1 MIAQPQSLAPSPYLD
16 RAVATL
22 DPVLALATPYRSR
35 RTPWRFEQIERG
47 AQPPRMWEV
56 SAMALPWLI
65 RHYQYAT
72 SLVDEPDP
80 SISSPSQRYILNNG
94 QSVDLYHGRSS
105 GHFSLPSSYVAPV
118 IMGAEVA
125 RRTSSGL
132 RFSLGIIYTLNEGS
146 GGKRGLSHYAES
158 VSPGE
163 YLVVDRNLP
172 SYNLWMTAGAQY
184 IINRRHRFR
193 IHTGLHFMTPLY
205 ERFGQEQV
213 LIQGDPLQEHF
224 ISRTTFRRSDF
235 LNWVVPTPQI
245 TFEYQLRRN
254 IGLTLGLGPQ
264 TGFGLNY
271 QFGQRYP

>member
-16 RAVATL
+16 RAVASL
-22 DPVLALATPYRSR
+22 DPVRALATPYRSR

-56 SAMALPWLI
+56 SAMALPWLV
-65 RHYQYAT
+65 RDWQSGN

-80 SISSPSQRYILNNG
+80 SISEFPQRYILNDG
-94 QSVDLYHGRSS
+94 RSVDLYYGRSS
-105 GHFSLPSSYVAPV
+105 AYFSLSSRYFAPA
-118 IMGAEVA
+118 IMGVEIA
-125 RRTSSGL
+125 RRTSSGF
-132 RFSLGIIYTLNEGS
+132 RFSLGGTYIFSNGA
-146 GGKRGLSHYAES
+146 GGKRRLSDYAES
-158 VSPGE
+158 VPSDG
-163 YLVVDRNLP
+163 YLVVTRNTH
-172 SYNLWMTAGAQY
+172 SYTLWMTAGAQY
-184 IINRRHRFR
+184 TINRRRRFR
-193 IHTGLHFMTPLY
+193 IHAGLQFMTPLY
-205 ERFGQEQV
+205 ERYGREEV

-224 ISRTTFRRSDF
+224 VSRTTFRSSDF
-235 LNWVVPTPQI
+235 LDWVVPAPQV